1 MTRWRKLYQ
10 HLPYFEQAAE
20 RNPESFIT
28 EELLF
33 HAEYEQDLNEFLR
46 DYHDLDWTD
55 TRYPNTLEAAG
66 ISTAEQMAVAI
77 PIADMKVL
85 KALLTRMV
93 REERFAAGALAQYA
107 SNGMVADVLCR
118 LKETDTLR

>member
-1 MTRWRKLYQ
+1 MTRMRKLYQ
-10 HLPYFEQAAE
+10 HLPYFEQATE
-20 RNPESFIT
+20 RKPESFIT
-28 EELLF
+28 EESLF
-33 HAEYEQDLNEFLR
+33 HAQYEQGLNEFLR

-66 ISTAEQMAVAI
+66 ISTAEQMAQAI

-93 REERFAAGALAQYA
+93 REERFAAGALAQ
-107 SNGMVADVLCR
+107 VLFVYSWTIVSFNR
-118 LKETDTLR
+118 GQVS